1 MSDTLHKFL
10 FNNAPVRGEV
20 VQLAQTWQRIQQ
32 HHHYPQSVM
41 KLLGEML
48 AASALLCAN
57 LKFNGALVM
66 QIHGDGPV
74 KLLVVECNSDLTMR
88 ATAKLDEATTIP
100 PDAGMQTL
108 INAHG
113 QGRCV
118 ITLDPKDK
126 LPGQQPYQG
135 IVPLVGTS
143 MAQALEHYMERSEQ
157 LHTRLW
163 LAANDNTAAGVLLQQ
178 LPTEGGTPPAH
189 SDSDAW
195 ERATQIAHTLKAE
208 ELLTLSP
215 ATLIH
220 RLYWQEQLQH
230 AEERACAFKCSCSRE
245 RVGNMLRSL
254 GQAEIEGILSEQEQ
268 VTVHCEYCNQHYD
281 FDAVDCA
288 QLLVEN
294 VTGVSSG
301 TRH

>member
-10 FNNAPVRGEV
+10 FHNAPVRGEV
-20 VQLAQTWQRIQQ
+20 VQLFNTWQRVQQ

-41 KLLGEML
+41 QLLGEML

-57 LKFNGALVM
+57 LKFNGALIM
-66 QIHGDGPV
+66 QIHGSGPV
-74 KLLVVECNSDLTMR
+74 KLLVVECNSDLTLR
-88 ATAKLDEATTIP
+88 ATAKLSEHTAIAP
-100 PDAGMQTL
+100 NASMQEL
-108 INAHG
+108 INLNG
-113 QGRCV
+113 EGRCV

-135 IVPLVGTS
+135 IVPLVGDS
-143 MAQALEHYMERSEQ
+143 IAEALEHYMQRSEQ

-163 LAANDNTAAGVLLQQ
+163 LAADSNTAAGVLLQQ
-178 LPTEGGTPPAH
+178 LPLEGGLQSANT
-189 SDSDAW
+189 DSDAW
-195 ERATQIAHTLKAE
+195 DRATQIAHTIKSE
-208 ELLTLSP
+208 ELLTLPP

-230 AEERACAFKCSCSRE
+230 SEGVPCQFKCSCSRE
-245 RVGNMLRSL
+245 RVSNMLRTL
-254 GQAEIEGILSEQEQ
+254 GPNEIEGILSEQEQ
-268 VTVHCEYCNQHYD
+268 VTVHCEYCNQRYD

-288 QLLVEN
+288 QLFNEP
-294 VTGVSSG
+294 TTMISSE